1 MKNKKLVCFYLLI
14 NTFLFFNNSI
24 AQLPVRNEPHHKI
37 VLENDY
43 VRILDVH
50 INEHDTTL
58 THIHAA
64 ASVMVFLSNSTIGTQ
79 IIAEKPVIN
88 DVKAGATSYAAYD
101 EKPIKHR
108 VWNQGKS
115 PFHVMDIELV
125 KQKPANDSCA
135 LINED
140 GIKFQWSKKLVCV
153 YNIDISSGK
162 QYNVLKSNC
171 AHLLIDVSGMIAT
184 ASSGSVHTIKAGNFL
199 FFPPQNDIQIA
210 SNTKEN
216 ANCVLLELK

>member
-24 AQLPVRNEPHHKI
+24 AQVPVRNEPHHKI

-79 IIAEKPVIN
+79 IAGEKPVIN
-88 DVKAGATSYAAYD
+88 DVKSGATSYAAYD

-108 VWNQGKS
+108 VWNQS
-115 PFHVMDIELV
+115 ANLFHVMDIELV
-125 KQKPANDSCA
+125 KQKPNDDSCA
-135 LINED
+135 LID
-140 GIKFQWSKKLVCV
+140 QPGIKFQWSKKLVRV
-153 YNIDISSGK
+153 YNIDISGGK

-171 AHLLIDVSGMIAT
+171 AQLLIDISGMIAT
-184 ASSGSVHTIKAGNFL
+184 ASSGSVHTIKQGNFI
-199 FFPPQNDIQIA
+199 FFPPNSDIQIA
-210 SNTKEN
+210 ANNKEN
-216 ANCVLLELK
+216 ASCVLLELK